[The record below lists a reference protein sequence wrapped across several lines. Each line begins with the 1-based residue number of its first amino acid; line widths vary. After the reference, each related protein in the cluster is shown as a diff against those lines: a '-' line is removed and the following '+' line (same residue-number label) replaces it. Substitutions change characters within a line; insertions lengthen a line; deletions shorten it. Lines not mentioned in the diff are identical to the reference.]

1 MNSLKT
7 LVAMQLKD
15 KIDFS
20 AFKNWK
26 TALFKSIWTV
36 VKFLVITA
44 GLYIA
49 FSVLSMLRL
58 IDVSAGIP
66 DKFLLVI
73 FTLMMFLSIL
83 GATIGLVKS
92 LYYAKDNQLL
102 LTMPTSRV
110 NIFFSKLIVY
120 FLYECIRNITFILP
134 LFIAYGIVNGYGF
147 LYFLWLF
154 PSILVVTGVTISVS
168 ALLSIPAMFISNF
181 FKNFKVLQYIV
192 IVLLVGAGIYALV
205 TIINLI
211 PENLN
216 IVESWNTIYW
226 EIQTFLDDF
235 GKTFIVFA
243 YLMEMIVGVG
253 YGVSG
258 HYMFYTK
265 QWLCLLGAL
274 GSIVALLGICYL
286 VVRPLFYKI
295 ASSPFEYKKNN
306 NVKPKKNHKRN
317 SFISAV
323 LKETKII
330 FRTPEKFYTLIGLA
344 IGMPIAI
351 LLLNR
356 IYNAMDTRLIG
367 TYMTVIFNLLMIMLL
382 ALSSNTLMAKTY
394 SEEGASAYLI
404 KTNPE
409 NYFTSLVAKL
419 VPNAIISTISI
430 IVTCII
436 YGKFGGDFVNV
447 PLLIIA
453 VESIYLAHLLW
464 SAELDFMNPQ
474 NAQYAS
480 TGTHT
485 NNPNEIKST
494 LYMFL
499 IAIVV
504 AIATKLILPEGVL
517 TFYLKFMFIGL
528 AILALRLYLY
538 IMKVKV
544 YYREK

>member
-1 MNSLKT
+1 MNSLKI

-58 IDVSAGIP
+58 IDLSAGIP

-154 PSILVVTGVTISVS
+154 PSILVLTGVTISVS

-181 FKNFKVLQYIV
+181 FRNFKVLQYIV
-192 IVLLVGAGIYALV
+192 IVLLVGLGIYALV

-211 PENLN
+211 PADLN
-216 IVESWNTIYW
+216 IVETWGTIFW
-226 EIQTFLDDF
+226 EIQTFLDRF
-235 GKTFIVFA
+235 GQIFIPFA
-243 YLMEMIVGVG
+243 YLMEMIVGIR
-253 YGVSG
+253 YGVS
-258 HYMFYTK
+258 HTMFHLN
-265 QWLCLLGAL
+265 QWLCFLGAI
-274 GSIVALLGICYL
+274 GTIVVLLGICYL

-323 LKETKII
+323 LKETKVI

-394 SEEGASAYLI
+394 SEEGASSYLI

-409 NYFTSLVAKL
+409 SYFTSLVAKL

-436 YGKFGGDFVNV
+436 YGKFGGNFVNV

-453 VESIYLAHLLW
+453 VESFYLAHLLW

-517 TFYLKFMFIGL
+517 TFYLKFMIIGL
-528 AILALRLYLY
+528 GLLALRLYLY
-538 IMKVKV
+538 IMKIKV